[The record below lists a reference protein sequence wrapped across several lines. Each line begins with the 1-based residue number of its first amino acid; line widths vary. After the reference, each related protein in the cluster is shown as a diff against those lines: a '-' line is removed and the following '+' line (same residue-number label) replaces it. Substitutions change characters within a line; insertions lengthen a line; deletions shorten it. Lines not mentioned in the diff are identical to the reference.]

1 MRATNDFYEG
11 ATTIFSG
18 FNIYMA
24 SLNLADIFNLILL
37 FISIL
42 NVLIVLSF
50 R

>member
-24 SLNLADIFNLILL
+24 SLNLADLI
-37 FISIL
+37 
-42 NVLIVLSF
+42 
-50 R
+50 